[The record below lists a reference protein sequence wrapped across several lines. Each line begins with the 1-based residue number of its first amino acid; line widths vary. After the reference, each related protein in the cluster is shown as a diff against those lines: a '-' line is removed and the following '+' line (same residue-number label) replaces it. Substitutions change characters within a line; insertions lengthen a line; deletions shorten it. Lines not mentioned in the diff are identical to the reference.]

1 MDTATVSEVRHG
13 RHVGGA
19 AADAKKYGNSS
30 SGAHT
35 LSGTKNEQKYVKL
48 IKIKSG
54 FYSKND
60 QNGKTKAVVWN
71 AI

>member
-1 MDTATVSEVRHG
+1 MRKFVTR
-13 RHVGGA
+13 VGQA
-19 AADAKKYGNSS
+19 SKFVHALRGNF
-30 SGAHT
+30 T
-35 LSGTKNEQKYVKL
+35 TKNEQKYVKL